1 MTNNASTFTPST
13 QILEAA
19 EQAQALA
26 DAGKALKPF
35 LPQETQ
41 QAVEGVDKTANA
53 LNATG
58 EALKHFGFDEY
69 EDEVIGDSTREKR
82 LEAVKQAFELSPPKQ
97 LEGPLDIAGKINAVV
112 DYTKYDPNNPMP
124 TTRKIE
130 EDVRNNDT
138 KAINRYKLTPVTN
151 GSQLIHEHSVKT
163 FNDPNASA
171 GDKIVAG
178 ATDAYMQ
185 TDPIINT
192 AKTVETVFSA
202 IGNFTGWWDEME
214 LDPAEGPVFAI
225 RPFKGEFNS
234 VPETLEPIDLNS
246 SVVTDSYQQQNAPG
260 VDFISGQTNQETEP
274 YQAQDDKYAVLA

>member
-41 QAVEGVDKTANA
+41 QAVEGVGKIADA

-58 EALKHFGFDEY
+58 QALKHFGFDEY

-82 LEAVKQAFELSPPKQ
+82 LEGVKQVAELFPPKQ
-97 LEGPLDIAGKINAVV
+97 LEGPLDIAGKINAAV
-112 DYTKYDPNNPMP
+112 DYNNYDPNNPMP

-130 EDVRNNDT
+130 EAVRNNDT
-138 KAINRYKLTPVTN
+138 KAINRYKITPVTS
-151 GSQLIHEHSVKT
+151 GSQIIHEHSVKT

-171 GDKIVAG
+171 GDKFVAG
-178 ATDAYMQ
+178 AADAFTQ
-185 TDPIINT
+185 TNPVINQ
-192 AKTVETVFSA
+192 AKSVETVFSA
-202 IGNFTGWWDEME
+202 IGHFTGWWDEME
-214 LDPAEGPVFAI
+214 LDPAEGPVFVI

-246 SVVTDSYQQQNAPG
+246 SVVTDTYQQQNDPG
-260 VDFISGQTNQETEP
+260 VDFIGGQTNQGTEH
-274 YQAQDDKYAVLA
+274 YQAQDEKYAVLA